1 MLLVV
6 IHFFRQEKLRFEPK
20 RNSHNRRN
28 KKKGTKKPKQHQM
41 INCVSRKQLFH
52 KLVECEQ
59 WASMSNESVFLKTR
73 HIRWKLE
80 VLNGKNTIHTRT
92 QCSICSFKE
101 CGTLCDS
108 RVRQR
113 VCVFVGLCL
122 HAFGWMND
130 DDDGGFSAFSS
141 IIYDIDSS
149 RPLLVSVS
157 WPIPNLISHEWRR
170 LTDNRERHFHR
181 MVKNNRMPKWI

>member
-20 RNSHNRRN
+20 RNSHNQRN

-52 KLVECEQ
+52 KLVECQQ

-80 VLNGKNTIHTRT
+80 VLNGKNTTHSYTMLDLLVQGMWHTVW
-92 QCSICSFKE
+92 QQSAAE
-101 CGTLCDS
+101 C
-108 RVRQR
+108 

-170 LTDNRERHFHR
+170 LTDNRERHFHK